1 VVAGAAG
8 APEAAEG
15 TGVEAELAA
24 EATGGAVEV
33 AGAAAEETADVTGD
47 GTEETGA
54 VAELTAAV
62 TGEVAEP
69 TADVAGEVAEPVVEV
84 MGGAGEAGADAV
96 DVWVDVRGDRA
107 AVAAWAGWEN
117 SSMTARIPAAASAA
131 CTAARAM
138 RRTIGCMSS
147 SHSTRNRVARLP
159 SGGGANLAH
168 TEMLF
173 GHHRT
178 V

>member
-1 VVAGAAG
+1 LRWTKLRWWRGPLAVEAAG
-8 APEAAEG
+8 VG
-15 TGVEAELAA
+15 AELAA
-24 EATGGAVEV
+24 EATSD
-33 AGAAAEETADVTGD
+33 AAEEAAD
-47 GTEETGA
+47 
-54 VAELTAAV
+54 V
-62 TGEVAEP
+62 TGEVAELT
-69 TADVAGEVAEPVVEV
+69 TAVPGDVAE
-84 MGGAGEAGADAV
+84 
-96 DVWVDVRGDRA
+96 VWVDVRGDRA
-107 AVAAWAGWEN
+107 AVAAWAWWEN
-117 SSMTARIPAAASAA
+117 SSMTAKSPAAASAA

-147 SHSTRNRVARLP
+147 SHSTRNRGARLP

>member
-1 VVAGAAG
+1 MTCMV
-8 APEAAEG
+8 
-15 TGVEAELAA
+15 
-24 EATGGAVEV
+24 
-33 AGAAAEETADVTGD
+33 
-47 GTEETGA
+47 
-54 VAELTAAV
+54 
-62 TGEVAEP
+62 GE
-69 TADVAGEVAEPVVEV
+69 AGEVGVEEGV
-84 MGGAGEAGADAV
+84 DAV

-117 SSMTARIPAAASAA
+117 RSMTAKIPAAASAA
-131 CTAARAM
+131 CIATRAM